1 MTALLQ
7 VEELSVRYGA
17 NRAVRGVC
25 VEVRPREV
33 VALVGAN
40 GAGKSS
46 LLNALLGLV
55 PHAGGRIQLAGRRI
69 DALSTRERIAAGLAL
84 SPEGRRV
91 FPELTVEENLDLGD
105 LGRDLAL
112 RREQRDGVYH
122 RFPRLLER
130 RTQLAGTMSGG
141 EQQMLAIGR
150 ALMARPRVLMLDEPT
165 LGLAPVIV
173 REIAGF
179 IRHIRSAGVSV
190 LLAEQNA
197 EMALGAA
204 DRAYVLQNGEVVM
217 HGGAREMAAHPDVR
231 SAYLGL

>member
-1 MTALLQ
+1 MSALLQ
-7 VEELSVRYGA
+7 VDSLSVRYGPT
-17 NRAVRGVC
+17 RALQGASI
-25 VEVRPREV
+25 EVGQREV

-46 LLNALLGLV
+46 MLNALLGLV
-55 PHAGGRIQLAGRRI
+55 PHAGDSVQLAGRRI
-69 DALSTRERIAAGLAL
+69 ECLSTRDRIAAGLAL

-91 FPELTVEENLDLGD
+91 FPDLSVEDNLDLGD
-105 LGRDLAL
+105 LGRDLAA
-112 RREQRDGVYH
+112 RREQRESVY
-122 RFPRLLER
+122 RWFPRLLER
-130 RTQLAGTMSGG
+130 RGQLAGTMSGG

-173 REIAGF
+173 REIANF
-179 IRHIRSAGVSV
+179 IRHVRSAGVSV
-190 LLAEQNA
+190 LIAEQNA

-217 HGGAREMAAHPDVR
+217 SGGAREMAAHPDVR
-231 SAYLGL
+231 AAYLGL